1 MIIIS
6 KKFGED
12 LVKRRVLEQVRIL
25 GTSTELRL
33 DYSEGSSVQI
43 GSLQRAK
50 TNFFQN
56 RTHLSSQ

>member
-25 GTSTELRL
+25 RTSSELRL

-56 RTHLSSQ
+56 